1 MRTVN
6 DMHPARRQGE
16 VNYRGPYQPQLDI
29 SPGRRSGEPNH
40 RAWKKFQVLNL
51 VSGAD
56 SPPSDALSQM
66 TAHLSEVT
74 GRLPARASVADLTS
88 LSGENQSAVLS
99 SEQAAAMI
107 QALSEGLSSLQ
118 NVMEALPDLVK
129 LLRLLAEREMSDSA
143 AKGKKHPYNRRASD
157 REKVPREDRE
167 WSIDDAVHI
176 HNLCSETRRTGR
188 SLSQATS
195 RYLNRLRAEEDDIL
209 LPGDRFGRDFD

>member
-16 VNYRGPYQPQLDI
+16 ANYRGPHQPQLDI

-51 VSGAD
+51 VSGSD
-56 SPPSDALSQM
+56 SLSSEALSQM
-66 TAHLSEVT
+66 TARLADVT
-74 GRLPARASVADLTS
+74 GRMSAPPAAGDVTS
-88 LSGENQSAVLS
+88 FFGQNPSAALSA
-99 SEQAAAMI
+99 EQAAALMK
-107 QALSEGLSSLQ
+107 ALYEGLSSLQ

-129 LLRLLAEREMSDSA
+129 LLRLLAEREMSA
-143 AKGKKHPYNRRASD
+143 PVVKGKKHHPNRRASD
-157 REKVPREDRE
+157 RETGSQPDCD
-167 WSIDDAVHI
+167 WSIEDAVYI

-195 RYLNRLRAEEDDIL
+195 RYLNRLRTEEDDIL
-209 LPGDRFGRDFD
+209 LPGDRFGRDID